1 MAVAQ
6 TLHPALQSAASWREA
21 SPQEQLVPSALLST
35 PSIQRVYIQRYS
47 HPQTHTHTLVPT
59 KLKKNQY
66 IQCIKRMNVL
76 KNAQNPLYF
85 HTSEMLDRLHA
96 WFSLLL
102 SIRFIRPGLELRGD
116 GYRSHGLQHS
126 SHSVPAAQGTGT
138 EQEEGFLPRILCN
151 CVSLSHG
158 FGAASVRMLRNQT
171 GSQS

>member
-1 MAVAQ
+1 M
-6 TLHPALQSAASWREA
+6 
-21 SPQEQLVPSALLST
+21 PSALLST
-35 PSIQRVYIQRYS
+35 PSIQRVYVQRYS

-151 CVSLSHG
+151 CGSLSHG